1 LLELRAV
8 DEDGKSGAEAVRDGR
23 RVGRLVG
30 EPREPAPSRGPHVWV
45 GLDDH
50 ELAEGVAPELLA
62 DLYAAA
68 GDPWVRAG
76 LLSHFVV
83 SPADEARLQIWFALG
98 FGQEQV
104 HAERDTSV
112 GAPASREGVEVRRA
126 ELDDLETLL
135 DLGRTIYQH
144 QVGPPVW
151 SGVTVPGRDESRD
164 EWAEFVADD
173 VVYLAFL
180 DGEPVGYAG
189 LYAVEDGAIELSVAG
204 TTPAARGRGV
214 GSGLVERAL
223 SDAHADG
230 FRTCRLDYRSTN
242 LLASRFW
249 RSHGFR
255 PTHVRLRRDVQ
266 PYA

>member
-1 LLELRAV
+1 LLELRPV

-23 RVGRLVG
+23 RLGRLIG
-30 EPREPAPSRGPHVWV
+30 EARDPAPSRGPHVWV
-45 GLDDH
+45 GLGDH
-50 ELAEGVAPELLA
+50 ELAEGESPELLA

-76 LLSHFVV
+76 LLCHFVV

-104 HAERDTSV
+104 HAERDTAAA
-112 GAPASREGVEVRRA
+112 APASRKGVGVRRA
-126 ELDDLETLL
+126 TSDDLETVLG
-135 DLGRTIYQH
+135 LGRTIYQH
-144 QVGPPVW
+144 QVGPPIW
-151 SGVTVPGRDESRD
+151 SGVAVPERDESRD
-164 EWAEFVADD
+164 DWAEFVADD

-189 LYAVEDGAIELSVAG
+189 LYAAEDGVIELSVAG

-214 GSGLVERAL
+214 GSALVERAL
-223 SDAHADG
+223 SDADDG
-230 FRTCRLDYRSTN
+230 GFHTCRLDYRSTN

-249 RSHGFR
+249 RSHGFH

>member
-1 LLELRAV
+1 MVELRGV
-8 DEDGKSGAEAVRDGR
+8 VEGGKSGAEALRDDV

-30 EPREPAPSRGPHVWV
+30 EPRDPSPGRGPHVWV
-45 GLDDH
+45 DLDDH
-50 ELAEGVAPELLA
+50 ELAEGESPELLA
-62 DLYAAA
+62 DLYAEA
-68 GDPWVRAG
+68 GDPWVHAH

-83 SPADEARLQIWFALG
+83 SPAVDARLQIWFGLG

-104 HAERDTSV
+104 HAERDTAV
-112 GAPASREGVEVRRA
+112 DQPKAREGVEVRRA
-126 ELDDLETLL
+126 TLDDLETVL
-135 DLGRTIYQH
+135 DLGRTITEH

-151 SGVTVPGRDESRD
+151 SGLPLPGRDDSRD
-164 EWAEFVADD
+164 DWAEFVAED

-180 DGEPVGYAG
+180 DGLPVGYAG
-189 LYAVEDGAIELSVAG
+189 LHAAAEGVIELSVAG
-204 TTPAARGRGV
+204 TTPPARGRGV
-214 GSGLVERAL
+214 GTAIVERAL
-223 SDAHADG
+223 HDAREVG

-249 RSHGFR
+249 RGHGFR